1 MKFGNGNFILTLDP
15 LYDRH
20 YYKTTQTSPKEA
32 DMAVKVLI
40 KRSVTQDK
48 AKALIPL
55 VRKMRAS
62 AARQEGYITGETLRS
77 LDNPE
82 EFLVISTWQSSD
94 DWKKWLQSEE
104 RNKVQKEI
112 DDLLG
117 GETNYEIFHYGF
129 SE

>member
-1 MKFGNGNFILTLDP
+1 
-15 LYDRH
+15 
-20 YYKTTQTSPKEA
+20 
-32 DMAVKVLI
+32 MAVKVLI
-40 KRSVTQDK
+40 KRRVSQDK

-55 VRKMRAS
+55 VRQMRAS
-62 AARQEGYITGETLRS
+62 AATQTGYITGETLRS

-94 DWKKWLQSEE
+94 DWKNWLKSEE
-104 RNKVQKEI
+104 RNKVQEKI

>member
-1 MKFGNGNFILTLDP
+1 
-15 LYDRH
+15 
-20 YYKTTQTSPKEA
+20 
-32 DMAVKVLI
+32 MAVKVLI
-40 KRSVTQDK
+40 KRRVSQDK

-55 VRKMRAS
+55 VRQMRAS
-62 AARQEGYITGETLRS
+62 AATQTGYITGETLRS

-82 EFLVISTWQSSD
+82 EFLVISTWQSSG
-94 DWKKWLQSEE
+94 DWKNWLKSKE
-104 RNKVQKEI
+104 RNKVQEKI

>member
-1 MKFGNGNFILTLDP
+1 
-15 LYDRH
+15 
-20 YYKTTQTSPKEA
+20 
-32 DMAVKVLI
+32 MAVKVLI
-40 KRSVTQDK
+40 KRKISQDQ

-62 AARQEGYITGETLRS
+62 AATQAGYITGETLRS

-94 DWKKWLQSEE
+94 DWKNWLKSED
-104 RNKVQKEI
+104 RNKVQDQI

>member
-1 MKFGNGNFILTLDP
+1 
-15 LYDRH
+15 
-20 YYKTTQTSPKEA
+20 
-32 DMAVKVLI
+32 MAVKVLI
-40 KRSVTQDK
+40 KRSVSQDQ

-55 VRKMRAS
+55 VRQMRAS
-62 AARQEGYITGETLRS
+62 AATQAGYITGETLRS

-82 EFLVISTWQSSD
+82 EFLIISTWQSSE

-104 RNKVQKEI
+104 RNKIQDTI

>member
-1 MKFGNGNFILTLDP
+1 
-15 LYDRH
+15 
-20 YYKTTQTSPKEA
+20 
-32 DMAVKVLI
+32 MAVKVLI
-40 KRSVTQDK
+40 KRKISQDQ
-48 AKALIPL
+48 ARALIPL
-55 VRKMRAS
+55 VRQMRAS
-62 AARQEGYITGETLRS
+62 AATQEGYITGETLRS

-94 DWKKWLQSEE
+94 DWKNWLKSED
-104 RNKVQKEI
+104 RNRVQDKI

>member
-1 MKFGNGNFILTLDP
+1 
-15 LYDRH
+15 
-20 YYKTTQTSPKEA
+20 
-32 DMAVKVLI
+32 MAVKVLI
-40 KRSVTQDK
+40 KRKISQDR

-55 VRKMRAS
+55 VRQMRAS
-62 AARQEGYITGETLRS
+62 AATQAGYITGETLRS

-94 DWKKWLQSEE
+94 DWNKWLQSEE
-104 RNKVQKEI
+104 RNKVQDKI

-117 GETNYEIFHYGF
+117 GETKYEIFHYGF